1 MHKFLENILSFV
13 KCLISICC
21 KELSRNSHD
30 AYSIEHM
37 TYVFS
42 ARARHINPRLGEES
56 TRSEHEEHVQHGMN
70 RVLCHVAKGLR
81 GRQVVT
87 EASNGVRASGS
98 AASNILL
105 HNRKKFWIH
114 LTSCHNAFKFFI
126 FSNTKQKSQRTT
138 FFLYFSYLQPKLQA
152 SWSRNFHWISLPK
165 SVTQKQC

>member
-70 RVLCHVAKGLR
+70 RVLCHVAEGLR

-105 HNRKKFWIH
+105 HNRKKF
-114 LTSCHNAFKFFI
+114 
-126 FSNTKQKSQRTT
+126 
-138 FFLYFSYLQPKLQA
+138 
-152 SWSRNFHWISLPK
+152 
-165 SVTQKQC
+165 

>member
-13 KCLISICC
+13 KCKISICC

-42 ARARHINPRLGEES
+42 ARAWHINPRLGEES
-56 TRSEHEEHVQHGMN
+56 TGPQHEEHVQHGVN
-70 RVLCHVAKGLR
+70 RVLGHVAEGLR

-87 EASNGVRASGS
+87 ETSNGVRASGS

-105 HNRKKFWIH
+105 HNRKTFWIH
-114 LTSCHNAFKFFI
+114 LTSCR
-126 FSNTKQKSQRTT
+126 NTKQKSQRTT
-138 FFLYFSYLQPKLQA
+138 FFFYFSYLQPKLQA
-152 SWSRNFHWISLPK
+152 SWSRNFHWISLPI